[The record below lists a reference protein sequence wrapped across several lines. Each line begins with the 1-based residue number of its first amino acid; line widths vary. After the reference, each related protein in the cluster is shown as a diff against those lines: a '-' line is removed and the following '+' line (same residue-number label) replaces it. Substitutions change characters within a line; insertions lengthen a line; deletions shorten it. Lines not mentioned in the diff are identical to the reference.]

1 MIRPDVIAFVFLA
14 GLGCGVA
21 LSLLAAWAASKL
33 IRETL
38 PEPVQALPG
47 VMVRDSSMGEFD
59 AAVRR
64 GS

>member
-1 MIRPDVIAFVFLA
+1 MIRPDILAFVFLA
-14 GLGCGVA
+14 GIGVGVA

-33 IRETL
+33 IGDTL
-38 PEPVQALPG
+38 PEPAQALPG
-47 VMVRDSSMGEFD
+47 VMVLDSSMGEFD

>member
-1 MIRPDVIAFVFLA
+1 MEPRPDVLLFVFLA

-21 LSLLAAWAASKL
+21 LSLLAAWVASKL

-38 PEPVQALPG
+38 PEPLPG
-47 VMVRDSSMGEFD
+47 VTVRDSSMGEFD

-64 GS
+64 LV

>member
-1 MIRPDVIAFVFLA
+1 MNSALIFVFLA

-38 PEPVQALPG
+38 PEPAQALPG
-47 VMVRDSSMGEFD
+47 VTVRDSTMGEFD
-59 AAVRR
+59 AVRR
-64 GS
+64 SV